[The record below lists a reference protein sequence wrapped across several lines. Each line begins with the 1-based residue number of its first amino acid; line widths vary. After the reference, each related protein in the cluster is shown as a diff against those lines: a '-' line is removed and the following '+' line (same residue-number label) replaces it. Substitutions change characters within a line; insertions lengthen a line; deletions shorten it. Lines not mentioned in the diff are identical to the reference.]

1 MVDVSTDFLF
11 ALKKKKKKKQSYAK
25 ILHLKTVIQ
34 MTRKYSEKF
43 KT

>member
-1 MVDVSTDFLF
+1 MMDVSADFLF
-11 ALKKKKKKKQSYAK
+11 ALKKKKKKSYAK

-34 MTRKYSEKF
+34 TTKKYSEKF